1 MTKNIS
7 QLILVDGSGYI
18 FRAYYAL
25 PPMHTSK
32 GLPVNAVFGFTNM
45 LLKFVEDIQREEG
58 GGVRIAVIFDAA
70 RKTFRNEIYPD
81 YKANRSEPPED
92 LIPQF
97 ELIKKVPLVFNIP
110 SIQLEGY
117 EADDLIATYAH
128 AASKL
133 GQNTSI
139 VSSDKDLMQLI
150 DEKVS
155 MIDPLKKK
163 QITEKNVLEKFGVKP
178 NKVIEVQALAGDSS
192 DNIPGVPG
200 IGPKTAAEL
209 INQYSTVENLIE
221 NVENITQKKR
231 KETIILNKDLAL
243 ISKKLVTLKK
253 DVELP
258 VEIKE
263 LDFKPLEVGKLI
275 NFLDELEFS
284 RIKAS
289 VISKFGNQKNNN
301 KSLGVDTLPE
311 KEDSQQANN
320 TKYHI
325 SEDNPVDRNKYETV
339 TNIDQLR
346 SWVQKIYDNGVIAI
360 DCETT
365 SLNAVEANIVGFS
378 ISTGIGDACYIPLA
392 HNLEEQVSIE
402 EFIKEI
408 KKPLE
413 DHSILKV
420 GQNIKYDL
428 IILQGIGINLINL
441 DDTMLMS
448 YVLRTGKRGHG
459 LDELSLDFLSHETIK
474 YNEITTVDKKK
485 IPFNEVDIKL
495 ATQYAAEDSDI
506 TLRLWEK
513 LRIELIKNNLFD
525 FYHFIEKPLINVI
538 ASMEKNGFKINE
550 HQLENLS
557 IQFSDKLKIIERK
570 IYDISKEEF
579 NVGSPKQL
587 GEVLFEKLH
596 LPHGKKGKSGNY
608 QTDVKVL
615 EKLKNEKIEI
625 VSLILDWRQF
635 SKLKNTY
642 CEGLISRKN
651 QATNRIHT
659 SFGMAST
666 LTGRLSSNDPNLQN
680 IPIKNIE
687 GRQIRKAFISEKGN
701 KILSFDYSQIELRIL
716 AHVANIKVLLDAF
729 SNDEDIHSIT
739 ATDVFHLNKD
749 KVTKE
754 LRRKAK
760 IINFGIIYGI
770 SPYGLALQLEISNTE
785 AKNYMDQYFLKYPG
799 IKDYMDETI
808 NQCRGKGFI
817 KTPFGRRIFIPLI
830 NDKIVTRRNFA
841 ERSAINAPIQGGAAD
856 LIKNSMFEI
865 FNYLKREK
873 LKTKLLLQIHDELI
887 FESPE
892 NEIDKLQKEIPKLMS
907 ESHKKMIDLNVP
919 IKVDFGMGDT
929 WDDAH

>member
-133 GQNTSI
+133 GQSTSI

-150 DEKVS
+150 DEKVT

-253 DVELP
+253 DIELP
-258 VEIKE
+258 IEIKE
-263 LDFKPLEVGKLI
+263 LDFRPLEVGKLI
-275 NFLDELEFS
+275 DFLDELEFS
-284 RIKAS
+284 RIKAN
-289 VISKFGNQKNNN
+289 VISKFGNQKKNN
-301 KSLGVDTLPE
+301 KSFVDTAPK
-311 KEDSQQANN
+311 KEDSPKNNN
-320 TKYHI
+320 TKYYI

-339 TNIDQLR
+339 INIDQLR

-428 IILQGIGINLINL
+428 IILQGIGINLKNL

-485 IPFNEVDIKL
+485 IPFNEVDINL

-525 FYHFIEKPLINVI
+525 FYYFIEKPLVNVI

-550 HQLENLS
+550 HQLEDLS
-557 IQFSDKLKIIERK
+557 IQFSDKLKNIEKK

-625 VSLILDWRQF
+625 ASLVLDWRQF

-651 QATNRIHT
+651 QTTNRIHT

-830 NDKIVTRRNFA
+830 NDKIVSRRNFA

-856 LIKNSMFEI
+856 LIKNSMFEV

-907 ESHKKMIDLNVP
+907 ESHKKIIDLDVP

>member
-1 MTKNIS
+1 M
-7 QLILVDGSGYI
+7 Y
-18 FRAYYAL
+18 F
-25 PPMHTSK
+25 
-32 GLPVNAVFGFTNM
+32 
-45 LLKFVEDIQREEG
+45 
-58 GGVRIAVIFDAA
+58 
-70 RKTFRNEIYPD
+70 
-81 YKANRSEPPED
+81 
-92 LIPQF
+92 
-97 ELIKKVPLVFNIP
+97 
-110 SIQLEGY
+110 
-117 EADDLIATYAH
+117 
-128 AASKL
+128 
-133 GQNTSI
+133 
-139 VSSDKDLMQLI
+139 
-150 DEKVS
+150 
-155 MIDPLKKK
+155 
-163 QITEKNVLEKFGVKP
+163 
-178 NKVIEVQALAGDSS
+178 
-192 DNIPGVPG
+192 
-200 IGPKTAAEL
+200 
-209 INQYSTVENLIE
+209 
-221 NVENITQKKR
+221 
-231 KETIILNKDLAL
+231 
-243 ISKKLVTLKK
+243 
-253 DVELP
+253 
-258 VEIKE
+258 
-263 LDFKPLEVGKLI
+263 
-275 NFLDELEFS
+275 
-284 RIKAS
+284 
-289 VISKFGNQKNNN
+289 
-301 KSLGVDTLPE
+301 
-311 KEDSQQANN
+311 
-320 TKYHI
+320 
-325 SEDNPVDRNKYETV
+325 
-339 TNIDQLR
+339 
-346 SWVQKIYDNGVIAI
+346 
-360 DCETT
+360 
-365 SLNAVEANIVGFS
+365 
-378 ISTGIGDACYIPLA
+378 
-392 HNLEEQVSIE
+392 
-402 EFIKEI
+402 
-408 KKPLE
+408 
-413 DHSILKV
+413 
-420 GQNIKYDL
+420 
-428 IILQGIGINLINL
+428 
-441 DDTMLMS
+441 
-448 YVLRTGKRGHG
+448 RTGKRGHG

-525 FYHFIEKPLINVI
+525 FYHFIEKPLVNVI

-557 IQFSDKLKIIERK
+557 IQFSDKLKNIEKK

-625 VSLILDWRQF
+625 ASLILDWRQF

-651 QATNRIHT
+651 QTTNRIHT

-856 LIKNSMFEI
+856 LIKNSMFEV